1 MWCVC
6 ESYVCSQYQVQ
17 PAGLPGVWL
26 WDGVRWTIWLHP
38 IIQTVVYQRNRSR
51 MGVCVCVCEHAA
63 HKYPLP
69 HRGPSD
75 GDGERMLLS
84 DWMLLILALGTSLY
98 SAPKWEAYRW
108 AEQSTGLAGWPEGA
122 LLLTQADQS
131 QTYSYTHSIKA
142 AETLSPFQTSD
153 KGTLAVQPA
162 TPWAQCEWGIV
173 S

>member
-1 MWCVC
+1 MCVWVIRLLPVSGPTC
-6 ESYVCSQYQVQ
+6 RSPRGLTLGWGEMNYMAPSHNPDGSISAESQ
-17 PAGLPGVWL
+17 PHG
-26 WDGVRWTIWLHP
+26 R
-38 IIQTVVYQRNRSR
+38 
-51 MGVCVCVCEHAA
+51 VCVCVCEHAA

-84 DWMLLILALGTSLY
+84 DWVLLILALGTSLY